1 MRPFRS
7 VLYMPGSNAR
17 ALEKAKSLQADALI
31 LDLEDAVAPD
41 AKVAGRDL
49 IVQAISGGGYG
60 ERYLIVRI
68 NGFDTEWGAD
78 DLAAI
83 ADCAP
88 DAILLPKV
96 NTPADITAL
105 AEQMERFPN
114 FQSTRI
120 WAMMET
126 PLGILNAQSIAA
138 ASERLEGFVLGTND
152 LVKDIH
158 GLHTPDRA
166 PVLTALSI
174 CILAARA
181 HGLICVDGV
190 FNDIKNQ
197 DGLTR
202 QAEQGRALGFDG
214 ITLIHPAQLDVANRV
229 YAPSEADL
237 QEAQSFVDAYQAAL
251 AEGKAVAV
259 VNGRIVENLHVDNAK
274 RILAEAEAIAR
285 MNGAPS

>member
-88 DAILLPKV
+88 HAILLPKV

-259 VNGRIVENLHVDNAK
+259 VNGRIVENLHVENAK